1 MFGISF
7 QSMLPQTRKCSSIL
21 IRGTYSDK
29 RKFSRVKQQLA
40 LVLSILTSTILATS
54 PLQAAP
60 LPTEIKQ
67 PTLEQPAVKATALTL
82 EDLPSGF
89 QELPPSMKAEIAS
102 KIEPFK
108 QLLIKENF
116 PLNNF
121 FAFVEPQK
129 MEVVIGF
136 TGMLSNQAQQG
147 QFDAALQKARQ
158 PEFEQ
163 QIKKLAQ
170 KLPSSQEVKVLKYK
184 SLPDL
189 NNVAHLSTG
198 FSLDATIQEMPVN
211 FDVVSF
217 RRNSVGAMTAVLYLT
232 GNKPSVSVKDV
243 ATKLDGRVL
252 QSSPVTKEPS
262 ASQ

>member
-1 MFGISF
+1 M
-7 QSMLPQTRKCSSIL
+7 
-21 IRGTYSDK
+21 
-29 RKFSRVKQQLA
+29 KQQLA
-40 LVLSILTSTILATS
+40 FVLSILTSTILPAS
-54 PLQAAP
+54 LSQAAP
-60 LPTEIKQ
+60 LPTQTTQ
-67 PTLEQPAVKATALTL
+67 PATEQPATKATALTL
-82 EDLPSGF
+82 EDLPAGF

-108 QLLIKENF
+108 QLLIKDNF
-116 PLNNF
+116 PLDNF

-129 MEVVIGF
+129 MEVIFGF

-170 KLPSSQEVKVLKYK
+170 KLPSSQQVKVLKYK

-189 NNVAHLSTG
+189 SNLAQLSTG
-198 FSLDATIQEMPVN
+198 FSLDATIQEMPVK

-217 RRNSVGAMTAVLYLT
+217 RRSSVGAMTAVLYLT

-252 QSSPVTKEPS
+252 QSSPATKEPS
-262 ASQ
+262 ISQ

>member
-1 MFGISF
+1 
-7 QSMLPQTRKCSSIL
+7 MLLQTRKCSSIL
-21 IRGTYSDK
+21 IKGTPSQK

-40 LVLSILTSTILATS
+40 FVLSILTSTILAAS

-60 LPTEIKQ
+60 LPTQ
-67 PTLEQPAVKATALTL
+67 TTQPATEQTAAKATALTL

-89 QELPPSMKAEIAS
+89 QELPPSIKAEIAA
-102 KIEPFK
+102 KLEPFK
-108 QLLIKENF
+108 QLLIKDNF

-184 SLPDL
+184 SLPEL
-189 NNVAHLSTG
+189 NNLAQSSSG
-198 FSLDATIQEMPVN
+198 FSLDATVQEMPVN

-217 RRNSVGAMTAVLYLT
+217 RRSSVGAMTAVIYLT
-232 GNKPSVSVKDV
+232 GSKPSVSVKDV

-252 QSSPVTKEPS
+252 QSSPATKEPS